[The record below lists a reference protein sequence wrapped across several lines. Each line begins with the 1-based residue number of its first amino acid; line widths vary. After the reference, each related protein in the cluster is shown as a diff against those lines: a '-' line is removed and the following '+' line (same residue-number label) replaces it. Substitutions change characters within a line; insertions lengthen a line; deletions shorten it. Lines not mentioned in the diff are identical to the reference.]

1 MMKHII
7 KFTDEELD
15 ALHGGMPPLLVNP
28 EWDREQVI
36 TSLVGQYKATKR
48 YAEQIGRIMAIQ
60 RKALRAIEKFTD
72 SIIADFEAD
81 KSIMGLMVVIAART
95 VNLVAV
101 VALEDPK

>member
-1 MMKHII
+1 MNHII
-7 KFTDEELD
+7 RFTDEELD
-15 ALHGGMPPLLVNP
+15 ALHEGTPPWEINIH
-28 EWDREQVI
+28 WDAEKVI

>member
-1 MMKHII
+1 MKHII

-15 ALHGGMPPLLVNP
+15 ALHGGTPPLMINP
-28 EWDREQVI
+28 EWDVQQVI
-36 TSLVGQYKATKR
+36 TSLVGQYKASRR

-60 RKALRAIEKFTD
+60 RKALRDIIKFTD
-72 SIIADFEAD
+72 DIITSFEAD
-81 KSIMGLMVVIAART
+81 KGILGLAVIVVART